1 LAKGIAGLLQ
11 RLRFVEAAT
20 GQTLHRSK
28 KAARSD
34 AWQRF

>member
-11 RLRFVEAAT
+11 RLRSVEAAT

-28 KAARSD
+28 KAGRSD
-34 AWQRF
+34 SWKRF